1 MVREVPKVISEL
13 LQLLHQGA
21 EVSLGAQELSLE
33 AQELSLEAQEL
44 SLEAQEEDEA
54 ESQD

>member
-33 AQELSLEAQEL
+33 AQE
-44 SLEAQEEDEA
+44 EDEA
-54 ESQD
+54 KSQD